1 MFQEL
6 YGWMQDIS
14 VYLVLTSVILYAL
27 PGSEYKKY
35 IRFFTGMVLI
45 LMILAPVFRLL
56 GMEGQV
62 TNFYKSREY
71 EAKIEEIENATEYL
85 YGIDTEESLRRA
97 EETLE
102 NEMNHSEKNKK
113 DIGTKEEKNGSVKV
127 EEIRV
132 D

>member
-6 YGWMQDIS
+6 YEWMQDIS
-14 VYLVLTSVILYAL
+14 VYLVLTAAVLYAL

-45 LMILAPVFRLL
+45 LMILTPVFRLF
-56 GMEGQV
+56 GMEDQV

-85 YGIDTEESLRRA
+85 YGIDAEESLRRA

-102 NEMNHSEKNKK
+102 NEMNNSEKNKT
-113 DIGTKEEKNGSVKV
+113 DIGTKEEKNDSVKV
-127 EEIRV
+127 EEIRI

>member
-14 VYLVLTSVILYAL
+14 VYLVLTIAVLYAL

-45 LMILAPVFRLL
+45 LMILTPVFRWL
-56 GMEGQV
+56 GMEDQV

-71 EAKIEEIENATEYL
+71 EAKIGEIENATEYL

-102 NEMNHSEKNKK
+102 NEMNNLEKSKT
-113 DIGTKEEKNGSVKV
+113 DIGAEEEKNDSVKV
-127 EEIRV
+127 EEILI

>member
-14 VYLVLTSVILYAL
+14 VYLVLTAAVLYAL

-45 LMILAPVFRLL
+45 LMILTPVFRLF
-56 GMEGQV
+56 GMEDQV

-71 EAKIEEIENATEYL
+71 EEKIEEIENATEYL

-97 EETLE
+97 EEILE
-102 NEMNHSEKNKK
+102 NEMNNSEKDKT
-113 DIGTKEEKNGSVKV
+113 DIGTKEKKNDSVKV
-127 EEIRV
+127 EEIRI